1 MIKICIIL
9 TSRALYLPRTVTNC
23 HTFSDPF
30 PHFSVTYFMDGSLRD
45 KCISFVENCYKSVIA
60 MEAARI
66 DLHTKT
72 LKLVD
77 IEISRR
83 TLLCF
88 AWLVLCL
95 IVNYNTRFSG
105 LGWLGLKVTLR
116 C

>member
-1 MIKICIIL
+1 MLFIFIINRGLPSHETNASILLRIIRKCHCYGIC
-9 TSRALYLPRTVTNC
+9 LY
-23 HTFSDPF
+23 
-30 PHFSVTYFMDGSLRD
+30 
-45 KCISFVENCYKSVIA
+45 
-60 MEAARI
+60 
-66 DLHTKT
+66 T

-105 LGWLGLKVTLR
+105 LTNTWLKSDPQMLNMVGDPIKTLGGR
-116 C
+116 VHLCPLLSHDF

>member
-1 MIKICIIL
+1 MLFIFIIN
-9 TSRALYLPRTVTNC
+9 RGLPSHATNA
-23 HTFSDPF
+23 
-30 PHFSVTYFMDGSLRD
+30 SVLLRIIRKVSLLWNLL
-45 KCISFVENCYKSVIA
+45 I
-60 MEAARI
+60 I

-95 IVNYNTRFSG
+95 IVNCNPRFSG
-105 LGWLGLKVTLR
+105 LTNTWLKSDPQMLNMVGDSQH

>member
-1 MIKICIIL
+1 MPFIFIIN
-9 TSRALYLPRTVTNC
+9 RGLPSYGTNA
-23 HTFSDPF
+23 
-30 PHFSVTYFMDGSLRD
+30 SVSLRIVR
-45 KCISFVENCYKSVIA
+45 KVYLLWNLPI
-60 MEAARI
+60 I

-88 AWLVLCL
+88 AWLVLCV
-95 IVNYNTRFSG
+95 IVNYNTKFSG
-105 LGWLGLKVTLR
+105 LINTWLKSDPQMLSMVGDSQH

>member
-1 MIKICIIL
+1 
-9 TSRALYLPRTVTNC
+9 
-23 HTFSDPF
+23 
-30 PHFSVTYFMDGSLRD
+30 
-45 KCISFVENCYKSVIA
+45 
-60 MEAARI
+60 MELAHL

-83 TLLCF
+83 TLFCF

-105 LGWLGLKVTLR
+105 FTNTWLKSDPQMLNMVGDSQH